1 MPQLSRLG
9 FTVVLFFFALVVT
22 PRSSVAQES
31 RADTAAVLLTVAR
44 DLSSAGQ
51 HDLAEELLRYIV
63 RRFEGTPAA
72 IEAETLLTG
81 VRRAQAL
88 GSGRTGFIIW
98 NTLFTTWLGLAI
110 PAAFGADDASAYGA
124 GLLVGAPLGFFASKT
139 YARTTPLTAG
149 QGGLYWLSTV
159 WLSWQALGWREV
171 LNIGDDEL
179 CFPDGLGGEFCREN
193 TPDTAP
199 WAALVAGGLAGVG
212 AGIVLSRQDIDN
224 GTASLLRH
232 AAFWGTWYGVGLG
245 VLTDATDESLLTWAL
260 LGGDAALLA
269 GIPLAKAWQPSPGQ
283 VRLITAAGLAGGL
296 AGVGLDL
303 LLEVDDDQTA
313 IAIPLVGTTVG
324 LLGGALMGS
333 RRSAAAADAAS
344 DFGTA
349 LVSLDGR
356 LSVDLPWPLPTA
368 IPSLLPDGRIRSQ
381 PGIQVKLFNARF

>member
-1 MPQLSRLG
+1 
-9 FTVVLFFFALVVT
+9 
-22 PRSSVAQES
+22 
-31 RADTAAVLLTVAR
+31 VLLTVAR

-63 RRFEGTPAA
+63 RRFEGAPAA

-212 AGIVLSRQDIDN
+212 AGIVLSRRDIDN

-356 LSVDLPWPLPTA
+356 LGVDLPWPLPTA